1 MGPKVVC
8 WQRPSCAGQ
17 VSPVLPV
24 RPPTDGM
31 GHTHISG
38 CSLLLPEPNAKAFF
52 STTSTLTSQKHP
64 ECRVGE
70 QPGTAATRADTDKRP
85 TLCFRTGVSL
95 PSGSRAEP
103 GAAGKQL
110 CICPQGSPNW
120 SDPEGSHTHVCAHAA
135 EWATASFHSACDL
148 CNHPEKLPARKPCS
162 FSRTRGLDARHS
174 RNPSRVLLAGPRI
187 SVRTGVFSSSAP
199 AFTCS

>member
-1 MGPKVVC
+1 MAWGTPTFRGAACCSQSPTLRRSSPPPAPLLHRNTRSAV
-8 WQRPSCAGQ
+8 WANSQALRPREQ
-17 VSPVLPV
+17 
-24 RPPTDGM
+24 TQ
-31 GHTHISG
+31 T
-38 CSLLLPEPNAKAFF
+38 NAA
-52 STTSTLTSQKHP
+52 
-64 ECRVGE
+64 
-70 QPGTAATRADTDKRP
+70 

-110 CICPQGSPNW
+110 CICPQGSPNR
-120 SDPEGSHTHVCAHAA
+120 SDPEGSPTHVGAHAA
-135 EWATASFHSACDL
+135 EWATSSFHSACDL